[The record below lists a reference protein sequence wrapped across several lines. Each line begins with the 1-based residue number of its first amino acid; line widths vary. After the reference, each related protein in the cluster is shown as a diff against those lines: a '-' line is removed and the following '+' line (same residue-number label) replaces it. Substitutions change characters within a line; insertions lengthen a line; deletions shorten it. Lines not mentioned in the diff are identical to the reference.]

1 MSLYATFAVSSFN
14 KFIMAGLL
22 YEVGSSAYTMLRTL
36 LFNLNGF
43 FWEPTTTFGI
53 YESVERVIIE
63 RGIIVT
69 LFCVFVIRMISMY
82 VVFNLMVSQI
92 LDYLKTS
99 RVKGEQRQKLN
110 EDKERRI
117 AEAEVKKMLKMKQEK
132 E

>member
-1 MSLYATFAVSSFN
+1 
-14 KFIMAGLL
+14 MAGLL